1 MYGNSV
7 IKITLVTITKFT
19 SSDMAQFRNAIAQ
32 VTATTTYMKIGVIDE
47 TLSAKIAVS
56 KFTYAFRS
64 HAIGTSSR
72 KYGE

>member
-1 MYGNSV
+1 
-7 IKITLVTITKFT
+7 
-19 SSDMAQFRNAIAQ
+19 MAQFRNAIAQ
-32 VTATTTYMKIGVIDE
+32 VTATTTYMKLGVIDE